1 MSMDGAGP
9 RIGTAGLRPHR
20 TRAVLIGAAA
30 VLIAV
35 AAVIVLTA
43 ASKPARA
50 HHAALAEAPA
60 FSLPELGNSGQRVS
74 LAAYA
79 GRPVIVNFFASWC
92 APCRRETPLLASFY
106 KAHHGQVLI
115 IGVDS
120 NDETPAALKFV
131 HADGVTYPVGF
142 DAYPARA
149 ATSYGIV
156 ALPQT
161 YLLNSRH
168 QIVRH
173 ISGDVTEAELAAW
186 AASLSHTAGK

>member
-1 MSMDGAGP
+1 MSTDGAGP
-9 RIGTAGLRPHR
+9 RIGTGGLRPHR

-30 VLIAV
+30 VLIAI

-43 ASKPARA
+43 ASKPAHA

-79 GRPVIVNFFASWC
+79 GKPVIVNFFASWC

-131 HADGVTYPVGF
+131 HAEGVTYPVGF
-142 DAYPARA
+142 DAYPART

-161 YLLNSRH
+161 YLLNARH

-186 AASLSHTAGK
+186 AAGLSHTAGS